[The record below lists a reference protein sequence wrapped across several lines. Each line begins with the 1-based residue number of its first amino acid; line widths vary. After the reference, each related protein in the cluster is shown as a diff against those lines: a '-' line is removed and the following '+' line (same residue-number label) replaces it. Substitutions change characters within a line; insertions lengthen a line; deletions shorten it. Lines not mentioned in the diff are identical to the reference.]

1 MQKISLT
8 LLTGFII
15 FIGYLVISKIC
26 GGDFTNQLEVWIG
39 GDKILHLVLA
49 SILSL
54 LSMMSFSCRFSWW
67 KILAV
72 LMVIISIE
80 ETIQIFLPNRYFG
93 FNDLLAGWSGLICG
107 AILHKLLKLINK
119 LRYE

>member
-1 MQKISLT
+1 M
-8 LLTGFII
+8 
-15 FIGYLVISKIC
+15 ISKIC
-26 GGDFTNQLEVWIG
+26 GVTLQINQVWIG

-49 SILSL
+49 FILSF
-54 LSMMSFSCRFSWW
+54 LSMMSLFCTMSWW

-80 ETIQIFLPNRYFG
+80 ETMQIFLPNRYFG